1 MPNCVLQPNTMTTD
15 QEFQL
20 LQRSFY
26 EDILNFIPSDIAV
39 LDTDGR
45 YLFLNPVAVKDPAMR
60 SWLIGKTDAEYCIK
74 RGKDIGIAERRSSLF
89 RQLMQTKQQ
98 VEWEEELIDA
108 HGKKE
113 ILLRKMFPVPDEQG
127 TVKMVIGYGV
137 NITERKKIEEQVSL
151 KEKRYRDL
159 FNYSQALICTH
170 ALNGQILTTNPAI
183 LHAMQYTE
191 AEMIGKS
198 IKDFIPVEQQD
209 LFNSNYL
216 DVINKNG
223 RSQGVFSVLNKSG
236 KKIYLLYQNYK
247 VEERGMEPYIIGFSQ
262 DITQRILA
270 EQELMHAKKLTE
282 HSAAAKKAFL
292 ANMSHEIRTPM
303 NGILG
308 IAALLAKTKLDKEQ
322 QHYLGI
328 IQDAAGNLLTIINDI
343 LDLEKIEAGKMQLE
357 EIPFNITDKVNN
369 VIRSFSYKAEE
380 KGIQLIQKN
389 QLPAQLQVKGD
400 PHRLVQ
406 ILNNFLSNA
415 VKFTETG
422 SITLATHI
430 KFDKEDWMAMEFLVE
445 DTGIGIP
452 ADKLNNIFTAFEQA
466 NTDTTR
472 KYGGTGLGLSI
483 CKNLIEMQGGELWVE
498 SALNKGTI
506 FRFIL
511 PYKKH
516 EAPVENTKPLTI
528 NYTALGKKRVLV
540 AEDVE
545 LNQFLARHIMQ
556 SWGFEVTIAENGRKA
571 VQALEEN
578 DYDLVLMDIQMP
590 EMDGIS
596 ATKHIRQL
604 QDPKKANIPI
614 IALTANALKGDSE
627 TYKKAGMN
635 DYLSKP
641 FSEDGLF
648 NTIKTNLEASGTP
661 ATPATNQQETPA
673 AAASNEIPP
682 GPLYDL
688 SMVRAVSGGDESF
701 IKKMVQLFIETVP
714 PGLTDLQ
721 DAMGKQEW
729 IRVGKIAHKL
739 KSTIDSM
746 GIAIIKD
753 EIRLIEAN
761 GKNEKET
768 DILPP
773 VVKRVTDIIQ
783 LCIDQLKTDFSL

>member
-1 MPNCVLQPNTMTTD
+1 MTTD

-39 LDTDGR
+39 LDIDGR

-60 SWLIGKTDAEYCIK
+60 SWLIGKTDEEYCIK
-74 RGKDIGIAERRSSLF
+74 RGKDMAVAARRKVLF
-89 RQLMQTKQQ
+89 TQLMHTKQQ
-98 VEWEEELIDA
+98 VEWEEEMTDA
-108 HGKKE
+108 RGRKE

-127 TVKMVIGYGV
+127 LIKMVIGYGV

-151 KEKRYRDL
+151 SEKRYRDL

-170 ALNGQILTTNPAI
+170 ALDGKLLTTNPAI
-183 LHAMQYTE
+183 LHALQYTE

-198 IKDFIPVEQQD
+198 INHFIPAEQQD
-209 LFNSNYL
+209 LFRSNYL

-223 RSQGVFSVLNKSG
+223 RSQGVFSVLNKAG

-247 VEERGMEPYIIGFSQ
+247 VEEPGMEPYVIGFSQ

-270 EQELMHAKKLTE
+270 EQELLQAKKITE

-308 IAALLAKTKLDKEQ
+308 IAALLAKTNLDKEQ

-328 IQDAAGNLLTIINDI
+328 IQDSAASLLTVINDI

-357 EIPFNITDKVNN
+357 EIPFNLTDKVNS
-369 VIRSFSYKAEE
+369 VVRAFGYKAEE
-380 KGIQLIQKN
+380 KGIQLMQQN

-415 VKFTETG
+415 VKFTEAG
-422 SITLATHI
+422 SITLATQI
-430 KFDKEDWMAMEFLVE
+430 KFEKEDWMAMEFIIE

-452 ADKLNNIFTAFEQA
+452 ADKLQHLFTPFEQA

-483 CKNLIEMQGGELWVE
+483 CKNLIEMQGGEVWVE
-498 SALNKGTI
+498 SDVNQGTCV
-506 FRFIL
+506 RFIL

-516 EAPVENTKPLTI
+516 ETPPENSLPQTV
-528 NYTALGKKRVLV
+528 NYAALGKKRVLV

-545 LNQFLARHIMQ
+545 LNQFLAKHIMQ
-556 SWGFEVTIAENGRKA
+556 SWGFEVTVAENGRKA

-578 DYDLVLMDIQMP
+578 DFDLVLMDIQMP
-590 EMDGIS
+590 EMDGIT
-596 ATKHIRQL
+596 ATRCIRQL
-604 QDPKKANIPI
+604 KDAKKANIPI

-648 NTIKTNLEASGTP
+648 NSIKTNLDGTGTP
-661 ATPATNQQETPA
+661 APSNPQQQETPPA
-673 AAASNEIPP
+673 GPANDAHQ

-688 SMVRAVSGGDESF
+688 TMVRTVSGGDESF
-701 IKKMVQLFIETVP
+701 IKKMVHLFIETVP
-714 PGLTDLQ
+714 PGLADLQ

-729 IRVGKIAHKL
+729 TRVGKIAHKL

-746 GIAIIKD
+746 GITIIKD
-753 EIRLIEAN
+753 EIRLIESN
-761 GKNEKET
+761 GKNEKDT
-768 DILPP
+768 DGLAP
-773 VVKRVTDIIQ
+773 VVKKVTDIIQ
-783 LCIDQLKTDFSL
+783 QCIQQLKIDFSL

>member
-1 MPNCVLQPNTMTTD
+1 MTTD

-45 YLFLNPVAVKDPAMR
+45 YLFLNPVAVKDPAVR
-60 SWLIGKTDAEYCIK
+60 SWLIGKTDEEYCLK
-74 RGKDIGIAERRSSLF
+74 RGKDMALATRRKALF
-89 RQLMQTKQQ
+89 TQLMQTRQQ
-98 VEWEEELIDA
+98 VEWEEEMIDA
-108 HGKKE
+108 RGEKE

-127 TVKMVIGYGV
+127 QIKMVIGYGV
-137 NITERKKIEEQVSL
+137 NITERKKIEEQVSRS
-151 KEKRYRDL
+151 EKRYRDL
-159 FNYSQALICTH
+159 FSYSQALICTH
-170 ALNGQILTTNPAI
+170 ALDGQLLTTNPAI
-183 LHAMQYTE
+183 LHALQYTE

-198 IKDFIPVEQQD
+198 IKDFIPAEQQD
-209 LFNSNYL
+209 LFRTNYL

-223 RSQGVFSVLNKSG
+223 RSQGVFSVLNKAG

-247 VEERGMEPYIIGFSQ
+247 VEEPGMEPYIIGFSQ
-262 DITQRILA
+262 DVTQRILA
-270 EQELMHAKKLTE
+270 EQELMHAKKITE

-308 IAALLAKTKLDKEQ
+308 IAALLAKTNLDKEQ
-322 QHYLGI
+322 QQYLGI
-328 IQDAAGNLLTIINDI
+328 IQDAAGSLLTVINDI
-343 LDLEKIEAGKMQLE
+343 LDLEKIEAGKMKLE
-357 EIPFNITDKVNN
+357 EIPFNLTDKVNS
-369 VIRSFSYKAEE
+369 VVRAFSYKAEE
-380 KGIQLIQKN
+380 KDIELLQQN
-389 QLPAQLQVKGD
+389 RLPAQLQVKGD

-422 SITLATHI
+422 SITIATQI
-430 KFDKEDWMAMEFLVE
+430 KFEKEEWTAMEFIIE

-452 ADKLNNIFTAFEQA
+452 ANKLQHLFSRFEQA
-466 NTDTTR
+466 STDTTR

-483 CKNLIEMQGGELWVE
+483 SKNLIEMQGGEVWVE
-498 SALNKGTI
+498 SDVNKGTCI
-506 FRFIL
+506 RFIL
-511 PYKKH
+511 PYQKY
-516 EAPVENTKPLTI
+516 EAPQENSLPRAV
-528 NYTALGKKRVLV
+528 NYKALGKKRVLV

-545 LNQFLARHIMQ
+545 LNQFLAKHIMQ

-571 VQALEEN
+571 VAALEEN
-578 DYDLVLMDIQMP
+578 DFDLVLMDIQMP
-590 EMDGIS
+590 EMDGIT
-596 ATKHIRQL
+596 ATGCIRKL
-604 QDPKKANIPI
+604 ADTRKANIPI

-641 FSEDGLF
+641 FSEDGLY
-648 NTIKTNLEASGTP
+648 NSIKTNLDGS
-661 ATPATNQQETPA
+661 ATPAPSGSKQQEPAPA
-673 AAASNEIPP
+673 AAASIPE

-688 SMVRAVSGGDESF
+688 TMVRTVSGGDESF

-714 PGLTDLQ
+714 PGLADLQ

-729 IRVGKIAHKL
+729 ARVGKIAHKL

-746 GIAIIKD
+746 GITIIKD
-753 EIRLIEAN
+753 DIRLVESN
-761 GKNEKET
+761 GKNEKDT
-768 DILPP
+768 GDLPP
-773 VVKRVTDIIQ
+773 VVKKVTDIIQ
-783 LCIDQLKTDFSL
+783 LCIQQLKIDFSL